1 MLPCVGRL
9 LPGQRAAVFGATRQ
23 VVRDRQEN
31 TRNQR
36 LCSRVVVCTCV
47 CMYACGGIEVSGYQG
62 VAATEKEKERK
73 RKKEREGKKEK
84 RYVRAR

>member
-1 MLPCVGRL
+1 
-9 LPGQRAAVFGATRQ
+9 
-23 VVRDRQEN
+23 
-31 TRNQR
+31 
-36 LCSRVVVCTCV
+36 
-47 CMYACGGIEVSGYQG
+47 MYACGGIEVSGYQG